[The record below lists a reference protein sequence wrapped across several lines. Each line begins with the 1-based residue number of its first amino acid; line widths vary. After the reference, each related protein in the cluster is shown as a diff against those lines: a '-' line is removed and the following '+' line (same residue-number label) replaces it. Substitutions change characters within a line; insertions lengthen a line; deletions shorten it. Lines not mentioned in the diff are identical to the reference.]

1 VDEFLPESGEK
12 IHFLYL
18 RQIVVTVMPDDEGHS
33 LDGCLDFLRYLSLP
47 ASVSI
52 LRCTRSEENAMV
64 HFPPTE
70 YRELIQNIVILSHA
84 DYGDLEGRLEGVTI
98 FAQLGIFDDFSPLHD
113 ICNQFFNIKSISLP
127 SSWLRGHRM
136 KLRRLINELHRLS
149 RPEPDQ

>member
-1 VDEFLPESGEK
+1 
-12 IHFLYL
+12 
-18 RQIVVTVMPDDEGHS
+18 MPDDEGHS

-52 LRCTRSEENAMV
+52 LWCTRSEENAMV

-98 FAQLGIFDDFSPLHD
+98 FAQLGIFYDLSRLHD

-127 SSWLRGHRM
+127 SSWLRGHRV